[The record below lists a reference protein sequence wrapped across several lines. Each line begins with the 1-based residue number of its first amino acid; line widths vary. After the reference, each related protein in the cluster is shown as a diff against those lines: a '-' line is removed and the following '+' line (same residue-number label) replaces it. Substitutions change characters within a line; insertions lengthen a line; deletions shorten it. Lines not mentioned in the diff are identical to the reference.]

1 MRNTNLPRGTKSVK
15 NKVINHS
22 VAGKNK
28 EDNIHKALTSS
39 GFRVHREVNI
49 KSGKFTQKHGE
60 RNIDIKFE
68 YGKMERYVESDGK
81 VHGSLE
87 MPTESTLKRNADFE
101 RLKLNYILINHESI
115 KDLRKIMEL
124 KNITVEELTEFLVT
138 YRAWEEYSKHLAK
151 LEAGEFFV

>member
-1 MRNTNLPRGTKSVK
+1 MRTTNLTRGNKSVM
-15 NKVINHS
+15 NKKIDHS
-22 VAGKNK
+22 ISGKNK
-28 EDNIHKALTSS
+28 EDLIHNTLRKS

-49 KSGKFTQKHGE
+49 KSGLFHQKYGE
-60 RNIDIKFE
+60 RNIDVKFE
-68 YGKMERYVESDGK
+68 YGKMERYLESDGK

-87 MPTESTLKRNADFE
+87 MPTEKTLKRNADFE

-124 KNITVEELTEFLVT
+124 KNITVDELTEFLVT

-151 LEAGEFFV
+151 LESGEFFV